1 MKDSVRTRIYP
12 SFLTDNL
19 GKGGALPYIQ
29 AYMIYKNVC
38 MYVWMDGWMNKW
50 L

>member
-19 GKGGALPYIQ
+19 GKGGALPYVQ
-29 AYMIYKNVC
+29 AYMIHKNG
-38 MYVWMDGWMNKW
+38 WMDEQMALGMNE
-50 L
+50 